1 MDSTKENAAPNV
13 AGRVAVLGGGLMGS
27 GIAAVLILHGAAV
40 TLVESTAALL
50 EQGMERLQRRLERNL
65 ATARSGSLTISE
77 AHSRITPTTDLSML
91 RNVEFV
97 IEAITEKESD
107 KKNLFQ
113 RLNAVVNTSSVVA
126 SNTSTISI
134 SRLAESII
142 EPHRFLG
149 MHFFNPVER
158 MQLVEVIRGTKT
170 DDGAVQQT
178 LS

>member
-40 TLVESTAALL
+40 TLVESTAELL

-65 ATARSGSLTISE
+65 ATA
-77 AHSRITPTTDLSML
+77 RITPTTDLSML

-170 DDGAVQQT
+170 DDGRCSK
-178 LS
+178 LSRWRRHSGKHPWW